1 MSSLEGVLLPACPP
15 GYLDVVFLSE
25 KHKGMSRELVD
36 QTENFQKAIKLQQE
50 LDRIENLVRIERG
63 RMNMTSTTHT
73 VDFSS
78 SGRSF
83 VAYTKMLLDHCANT
97 GIHHSHY
104 QESFFD
110 SAVAEDD
117 PITKKQ
123 KTIMKQRDE
132 LLQEFVDTPCFVRV
146 LESDFAEENA

>member
-1 MSSLEGVLLPACPP
+1 MSSLEGLLLPACPP
-15 GYLDVVFLSE
+15 GYLDVLFLNE
-25 KHKGMSRELVD
+25 KHKGMSGELVD
-36 QTENFQKAIKLQQE
+36 QTELFQKAIKLQQE

-63 RMNMTSTTHT
+63 RMNMTSTTQA

-83 VAYTKMLLDHCANT
+83 VAYMEMLLDHCANT
-97 GIHHSHY
+97 GIHVSQY

-117 PITKKQ
+117 PITTSRRQ
-123 KTIMKQRDE
+123 
-132 LLQEFVDTPCFVRV
+132 
-146 LESDFAEENA
+146 S

>member
-1 MSSLEGVLLPACPP
+1 MSSLEGLLLPPCPP
-15 GYLDVVFLSE
+15 GYLDVVFLDK
-25 KHKGMSRELVD
+25 KHKGEPVELVD
-36 QTENFQKAIKLQQE
+36 QTEKFQKARKLQQE
-50 LDRIENLVRIERG
+50 LDRIENLVRIEHG

-117 PITKKQ
+117 PLTIMQ

-132 LLQEFVDTPCFVRV
+132 LLQELADTPSFVRLPEGEV
-146 LESDFAEENA
+146 A